1 MEIGAVCTCGFSEP
15 SSRSDGAG
23 EVVQIG
29 PKVTRFT
36 IGQRVSP
43 IFHGTHFYGAL
54 GTENARFQLG
64 TFHDGALRQ
73 YAVFNEQ
80 ACVAIPDNLT
90 YREAATLPCAAL
102 TAWNA
107 LFGGARTL
115 KPGETVLTQG
125 TGGVS
130 IFALQFA
137 KLGGAKVVATTSS
150 ATKLERLRQLGA
162 DHVIN
167 YNEDAAWGQTAK
179 SLSYGG
185 QGVDFVVEIGGSVTL
200 RQSKLAA
207 AIGAQL
213 AIVGARTGKQGETPQ
228 SGFIHD
234 EESID
239 RRRILVG
246 SRQLQDDMNRAIQ
259 VSGLKPV
266 IDEKQFLFAE
276 VQEAYRYLEGARH
289 FGKVVVNIV

>member
-1 MEIGAVCTCGFSEP
+1 MLNAFFF
-15 SSRSDGAG
+15 RSDGAG
-23 EVVQIG
+23 EVIKVG

-36 IGQRVSP
+36 VGQRASP
-43 IFHGTHFYGAL
+43 IFHGTHLYGTL
-54 GTENARFQLG
+54 STQNAASQLG

-73 YAVFNEQ
+73 FAVFNEH
-80 ACVAIPDNLT
+80 ACVAIPDQLS

-102 TAWNA
+102 TAWNV
-107 LFGGARTL
+107 LYGGARIL

-137 KLGGAKVVATTSS
+137 KLGGAQVVATTSTT
-150 ATKLERLRQLGA
+150 AKAERLKALGA

-167 YNEDAAWGQTAK
+167 YNEDGTWGQTARR
-179 SLSYGG
+179 LSYRG
-185 QGVDFVVEIGGSVTL
+185 QGIDFVVEIGGGGTL

-207 AIGAQL
+207 GIGAQL
-213 AIVGARTGKQGETPQ
+213 AMVGARAEQGQASAE
-228 SGFIHD
+228 GYD
-234 EESID
+234 EEVTN

-246 SRQLQDDMNRAIQ
+246 SRQLQEEMNRLIQ

-266 IDEKQFLFAE
+266 IDDQVFSFAE
-276 VQEAYRYLEGARH
+276 VKEAYRYLQEARH
-289 FGKVVVNIV
+289 FGKVVVDIG